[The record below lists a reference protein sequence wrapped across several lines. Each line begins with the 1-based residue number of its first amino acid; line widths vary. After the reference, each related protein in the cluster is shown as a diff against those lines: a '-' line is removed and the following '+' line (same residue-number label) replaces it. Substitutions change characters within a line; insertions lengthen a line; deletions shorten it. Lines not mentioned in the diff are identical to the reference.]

1 MKKNAQ
7 EERYRRFKET
17 GQEQIKLEIAL
28 EGFFSEESEMQQLQK
43 TMAQQIYL
51 EEYGGYLK
59 RRIRPAVEMLIE
71 ADAVEKI
78 EKLEMQGWFGKRELE
93 SFIET
98 ARRKKKTTVLA
109 FLMQLKD
116 KKYGYE
122 DRDFSL

>member
-51 EEYGGYLK
+51 EEYGDYLK

-116 KKYGYE
+116 RKYGYE